1 MEALVEECGELLG
14 GVVGGEVG
22 AAYVAYEESVAGE
35 DGSGVCGLGEVGEDG
50 ADAFDGVPGSV
61 EEVEPG
67 IAELEGVA
75 VLDWGVGEG
84 RVRVLAEVDAGAGAL
99 GELVVAG
106 DKVGVEVGLDDVLDL
121 QIVLLCELDI
131 QVNVALR
138 IDHGGD
144 ALGGDEVGGVGEAAE
159 KELFDA
165 YGFHFCLSRVF
176 AMILLES
183 CYVALALG

>member
-1 MEALVEECGELLG
+1 M
-14 GVVGGEVG
+14 
-22 AAYVAYEESVAGE
+22 
-35 DGSGVCGLGEVGEDG
+35 
-50 ADAFDGVPGSV
+50 
-61 EEVEPG
+61 
-67 IAELEGVA
+67 
-75 VLDWGVGEG
+75 GVG
-84 RVRVLAEVDAGAGAL
+84 AEVDAGAGAL

-183 CYVALALG
+183 CYVALGFG